1 MIAKCKHNG
10 KSCLNIN
17 RPCKNTRQK
26 WRCGGRNKCCKVQH
40 RDLPFS
46 WLPPLCA
53 CGCHFQTLVLETG
66 KQKQRKLANKLA
78 ELRWHVPLPEGAPM
92 QPFSTSCPPS
102 RARVGPPAPDAARK
116 LADLWA
122 TGIHGT
128 SWPSSLFMFYF
139 SQCSSLHRGIWKSL
153 RHWLS
158 FFTHISL
165 SIELFSKEVRSYIID
180 IIWSVIL
187 LFCP

>member
-1 MIAKCKHNG
+1 MLQSAAQGPPFLLAPPALCLWLSLSNIGFRDWETEAKEI
-10 KSCLNIN
+10 S
-17 RPCKNTRQK
+17 QQV
-26 WRCGGRNKCCKVQH
+26 GRAEMTCSAS
-40 RDLPFS
+40 R
-46 WLPPLCA
+46 
-53 CGCHFQTLVLETG
+53 GCSH
-66 KQKQRKLANKLA
+66 A
-78 ELRWHVPLPEGAPM
+78 